1 MVEEVQCITHP
12 ALAGN
17 DLGSRDYFTNSIHP
31 YVIQTM
37 CDLYANIHISNDD
50 KSQIAAI

>member
-1 MVEEVQCITHP
+1 MTHP

-17 DLGSRDYFTNSIHP
+17 DLGSRDCFTNSIHP

-37 CDLYANIHISNDD
+37 RDLYVNVYIFIDHKI
-50 KSQIAAI
+50 QIVAI